1 MVRAAL
7 VWLGC
12 SGGPGVVGC
21 FLGPAGEVAPRMG
34 WLWCCLVPE
43 RQSPGEAGGKVACSS
58 GLKVP
63 VESGGGRSCRAAR
76 TPGIRVGSGVL
87 SGVAL
92 VVMPSALGQGW
103 GWSRPARWA
112 TALHT

>member
-1 MVRAAL
+1 MAEVRPEQQMTRKVTLRRHRDGAREK
-7 VWLGC
+7 
-12 SGGPGVVGC
+12 
-21 FLGPAGEVAPRMG
+21 GE
-34 WLWCCLVPE
+34 E
-43 RQSPGEAGGKVACSS
+43 QSPGEAGGKVACSS

-63 VESGGGRSCRAAR
+63 VESGSGRSCRAAR